1 MNYVIKADKIN
12 FSYSNEI
19 VIRNINLLIP
29 KSELTLIIGANG
41 VGKSTL
47 LKILCGI
54 LNPDTGNVL
63 FNDIEIKKIQRRDIA
78 MKIAYVSQEP
88 VFSFPFTVKEVVL
101 LGRSPYIGR
110 FEFERDSD
118 FQIAEK
124 AMDIVGIS
132 HLKDRLIN
140 KISGGERQIVSLARA
155 IAQEPEVMIL
165 DEPGTFLDLKHKSQI
180 YRTIKELIDE
190 MGMSII
196 IATHDISSLLI
207 KIGSTVLLKDGEI
220 FASGKSSDVINE
232 SNLSE
237 IYETDVRIFKDGD
250 NLLIS
255 ANTLN

>member
-19 VIRNINLLIP
+19 VIRNIDLIIP

-88 VFSFPFTVKEVVL
+88 VFAFPFTVKEVVL

-140 KISGGERQIVSLARA
+140 KISGGEKQMVSLARA

-180 YRTIKELIDE
+180 YRTIKKLIDE

-207 KIGSTVLLKDGEI
+207 KFGSTVLLKDGEI

-250 NLLIS
+250 NILIS

>member
-88 VFSFPFTVKEVVL
+88 VFGFPFTVKEVVL

-140 KISGGERQIVSLARA
+140 KISGGEKQMVSLARA

-207 KIGSTVLLKDGEI
+207 KFGSTVLLKDGEI

-250 NLLIS
+250 NLFIG